1 MTASQIL
8 TICVQIILT
17 GIVGVAAWGVK
28 SALGDMKKA
37 IDKNNEQIEKVDARQ
52 TQEVEKLKT
61 QLSDLKSDLPLVYV
75 LREDFIRTLN
85 NVDRNMLS
93 MDAKLDR
100 LLTDKCKK
108 EE

>member
-17 GIVGVAAWGVK
+17 GVVAVAAWGVK

-85 NVDRNMLS
+85 NVDRNMSS
-93 MDAKLDR
+93 MDGKLDR

-108 EE
+108 EA